1 MDNRSDFG
9 KFKNLEQDPLKERLE
24 NITIFRQQHH
34 KLKDVISKT
43 LIKESIGN
51 SYFEEQALNE
61 VNEAYALFVA
71 INVLDITEEGKETWM
86 STKRTYDLK
95 IDKIESQI
103 TASLRTKL
111 SSAKT
116 ANEMFKVF
124 SIFNVLFSR
133 PRIRGAIQEYQNQL
147 LGQVKKDIEQLKE
160 KLIAENMK
168 DQTLTRVRDFPR
180 VSNRITWTK

>member
-1 MDNRSDFG
+1 MLKVIQSQQLMHLEYADFKEIRKLYMAVYQVWQENISSFKDNVGKTRRMDNRSDFG

-71 INVLDITEEGKETWM
+71 INVLDITEEGKETWQ

-95 IDKIESQI
+95 IDKIES
-103 TASLRTKL
+103 
-111 SSAKT
+111 
-116 ANEMFKVF
+116 
-124 SIFNVLFSR
+124 
-133 PRIRGAIQEYQNQL
+133 
-147 LGQVKKDIEQLKE
+147 
-160 KLIAENMK
+160 
-168 DQTLTRVRDFPR
+168 
-180 VSNRITWTK
+180 